1 MNAIELYRSL
11 YLEKFVP
18 NLLKW
23 GHSLW
28 SISCVWH
35 AEMFNTA
42 IYDSD
47 LQKVPHDQGPTM
59 RTAVESFVFD
69 QKRIVAVDLFA
80 WPANAPCAY

>member
-11 YLEKFVP
+11 YIDKFVP

-35 AEMFNTA
+35 AEMINGT
-42 IYDSD
+42 IYDSP
-47 LQKVPHDQGPTM
+47 LQKVPKDNGPTM
-59 RTAVESFVFD
+59 REAAENFVF
-69 QKRIVAVDLFA
+69 
-80 WPANAPCAY
+80 